1 MLRLIH
7 LGAAVHPH
15 AGLPSPDL
23 ILSETIQ
30 MSTSA
35 ELILWID
42 NPHATVTEVVGA
54 KASALARVAANS
66 SSQEDSLHIPT
77 PAGFIISTEA
87 CAQLLGQ
94 DSVRDPLTTLFQS
107 LADGKVLPTRFAEQA
122 QTLIDQAAI
131 SEQLL
136 YQLGPALEQL
146 QGKDADAVFAVR
158 SSAIYEDLEQASY
171 AGQYETVLSVHD
183 LAGVISAYRSI
194 LGSMFSTRVLAYTN
208 AHQQPFG
215 QNLMAVLVQ
224 RMVRSDLGASGVLLS
239 ADPDLQ
245 VHVTSSGGPKN
256 SNNSNNNTTEDLPA
270 AVTSIEA
277 CWGMGDALVDG
288 LLIPERY
295 EVTHQGLSS
304 LERPEVRVFPQAQ
317 QLKSNGSA
325 DLIPT
330 SDTEQSTQVLRLD
343 QILLLNDW
351 GQLLAERFGHQVEL
365 EWAVDGITQ
374 EMVLL
379 QVRPFLQTAEPKD
392 SDLSL
397 ANPENTIA
405 LTSGLAIGSGTVE
418 SRVCVLSDP
427 FEPGAFKKGD
437 VLVTHSTNP
446 SWLPLMLQASALI
459 TDQGGRN
466 SHAAIL
472 GRELGLLCVVGCI
485 DATTKLL
492 EVDRVRVICD
502 QGVGKVLPAATAD
515 RHSG

>member
-1 MLRLIH
+1 
-7 LGAAVHPH
+7 
-15 AGLPSPDL
+15 
-23 ILSETIQ
+23 

-35 ELILWID
+35 ELILWMD
-42 NPHATVTEVVGA
+42 DPHATLTEVVGA
-54 KASALARVAANS
+54 KASALARVAAIS
-66 SSQEDSLHIPT
+66 SSQKDSLHIPT
-77 PAGFIISTEA
+77 PAGFIISVKA
-87 CAQLLGQ
+87 CAELFGQ
-94 DSVRDPLTTLFQS
+94 DSVLDPLTTLLQS
-107 LADGKVLPTRFAEQA
+107 LADGKVLPISFAEQA
-122 QTLIDQAAI
+122 RTLIDQATI

-136 YQLGPALEQL
+136 YQLGPAFEQL
-146 QGKDADAVFAVR
+146 QSKDADAVFAVR

-171 AGQYETVLSVHD
+171 AGQYETVLSVQD

-208 AHQQPFG
+208 ARQQPFG
-215 QNLMAVLVQ
+215 QSLMAVAVQ

-239 ADPDLQ
+239 SDLDLQ
-245 VHVTSSGGPKN
+245 VHATSSGGPN
-256 SNNSNNNTTEDLPA
+256 NNNTEHLSA

-295 EVTHQGLSS
+295 EVTHQGLSG

-351 GQLLAERFGHQVEL
+351 GQLLAEHFGHQVEL
-365 EWAVDGITQ
+365 EWALDGITQ

-392 SDLSL
+392 ADRSLVDLDSTL
-397 ANPENTIA
+397 ALA
-405 LTSGLAIGSGTVE
+405 SGLAIGSGTVE
-418 SRVCVLSDP
+418 ARVSVLSDP
-427 FEPGAFKKGD
+427 HEPGAFKEGD

-485 DATTKLL
+485 DATIKLL

-502 QGVGKVLPAATAD
+502 QGVGKVLPAATAA
-515 RHSG
+515 RNSG

>member
-1 MLRLIH
+1 
-7 LGAAVHPH
+7 
-15 AGLPSPDL
+15 
-23 ILSETIQ
+23 
-30 MSTSA
+30 MSTSD
-35 ELILWID
+35 ELILWMD
-42 NPHATVTEVVGA
+42 DPHATGTDVVGA
-54 KASALARVAANS
+54 KASALARVAAIS
-66 SSQEDSLHIPT
+66 SSQVDSLHIPT
-77 PAGFIISTEA
+77 PAGFIISTKA
-87 CAQLLGQ
+87 CAEVLGQ
-94 DSVRDPLTTLFQS
+94 ASVRDPLTTLLQS
-107 LADGKVLPTRFAEQA
+107 LADGKVLPVSFAEQT
-122 QTLIDQAAI
+122 QSLLDQAEI

-158 SSAIYEDLEQASY
+158 SSAIYEDLDHASY
-171 AGQYETVLSVHD
+171 AGQYETVLSVQD
-183 LAGVISAYRSI
+183 LAGVIGAYRSI

-245 VHVTSSGGPKN
+245 IHVTSSGGPKS
-256 SNNSNNNTTEDLPA
+256 SNNSNDNNTEVLPA

-295 EVTHQGLSS
+295 EVTHHGLSS
-304 LERPEVRVFPQAQ
+304 LDRPEVQVFPQAQ

-343 QILLLNDW
+343 QILLLSDW
-351 GQLLAERFGHQVEL
+351 GQLLAERFGHQVEV
-365 EWAVDGITQ
+365 EWALDGITQ

-379 QVRPFLQTAEPKD
+379 QVRPFLHAAEPKVTD
-392 SDLSL
+392 RSIAD
-397 ANPENTIA
+397 PETTIA

-418 SRVCVLSDP
+418 SSVCVLSDP
-427 FEPGAFKKGD
+427 YEPGAFKEGD

-492 EVDRVRVICD
+492 DVDRVRVICD
-502 QGVGKVLPAATAD
+502 QAVGKVLPAATAA
-515 RHSG
+515 RNSGQYA